1 MRGQKQRKIK
11 TKCQA
16 KTCTIQD
23 IPNPYHIF
31 NTIKNNN
38 KKNKLPHKYWYE
50 PIHQCQVS
58 HSFLN
63 NKSTK
68 LKKKQDK
75 INMKL
80 FQK

>member
-1 MRGQKQRKIK
+1 MGGQKQRKIK

-38 KKNKLPHKYWYE
+38 KKKQ
-50 PIHQCQVS
+50 ITSQV
-58 HSFLN
+58 LV
-63 NKSTK
+63 
-68 LKKKQDK
+68 
-75 INMKL
+75 
-80 FQK
+80 